1 MLLLF
6 DVGNTHTTI
15 ALTRDGK
22 NFEEYRISTKNYET
36 EDELYVFL
44 KILYKEKI
52 NSIPIVV
59 SSVVPSVNVIFE
71 YFASK
76 YGNGEVCFVNAQ
88 RYDKIIWNVNYP
100 QEIGADRICDVIA
113 AYKDYG
119 KDCIVVDYGT
129 AITIE
134 VLRDGKYEGG
144 AILPGFSMMV
154 HALFRGTA
162 KLPEVE
168 IKPYDGFIGK
178 DTESNVRIGTINA
191 TVGAIRYLLENI
203 KRQYS
208 QPPLIIHTGGQATYV
223 SDAVEGIIDKDL
235 TLRGMYY
242 FYEEQKNTA
251 R

>member
-6 DVGNTHTTI
+6 DVGNTHTTV
-15 ALTRDGK
+15 ALTEGGK
-22 NFEEYRISTKNYET
+22 HFEEYRISTRKYET

-44 KILYKEKI
+44 RILYGERINKI
-52 NSIPIVV
+52 PLVV

-76 YGNGEVCFVNAQ
+76 YGNGEVCFVNTQ
-88 RYDKIIWNVNYP
+88 DYDKIIWNVNYP

-113 AYKDYG
+113 AHRDYG
-119 KDCIVVDYGT
+119 ENCIVIDYGT

-134 VLRDGKYEGG
+134 VLREGKYEGG
-144 AILPGFSMMV
+144 AILPGFSMMID
-154 HALFRGTA
+154 ALFRGTA

-203 KRQYS
+203 KYQYS
-208 QPPLIIHTGGQATYV
+208 QAPVVIHTGGQAVYA
-223 SDAVEGIIDKDL
+223 SDVVEGIIDKDL

-242 FYEEQKNTA
+242 FYEEQENTTC
-251 R
+251 